1 MATEAAS
8 LPHVSLSRPEW
19 VRLIVIGLFVV
30 IALGR
35 VAPDF
40 VRVQYPLST
49 FGYATDANGVVVA
62 APAVAPTRPRF
73 ELPALAH
80 RGAKHRAAVSHAQAP
95 PRKGDLIRIG
105 DRVRIDRITP
115 YDRKP
120 GLAGGLA
127 YTYDNPDRY
136 LPVERAGHERVL
148 HLVARTESPVERA
161 FAVLRILLFLVA
173 IAAGAILFLIR
184 PSIATGSFFFFCL
197 GTPAPTTYIDTVIP
211 NPWQPIPAWIDET
224 LRGMAQ
230 SALLLFALC
239 LIDGDDDPA
248 RERFFALIMIPLGF
262 AIGTLQAVGHWLLIY
277 EGHPAQSIYTVY
289 QHIST
294 GVIYL
299 TLLVLA
305 VAIVRGHGAERRRAA
320 WIAAAFVV
328 ATLAR
333 LASSRW
339 YPTHIQ
345 PWENGV
351 LLSTSVLPIVA
362 VWIAVIRHK
371 FFNVDFVV
379 SRGMVFVAVTAAL
392 VAVAWTIEELISYTF
407 LYNSPLNLT
416 YLVFSAISVVFGLT
430 FGFLQDHSQKLVD
443 RFVFRDRHT
452 QREALEMIGGY
463 ILDAEATEDVY
474 RALLQDAAHALSLSF
489 GGILTRR
496 PDGSFQ
502 LAESENW
509 PPGCEVRLAP
519 SDELIRSISASRG
532 AVNFSGKQSR
542 LIQRSF
548 PNEPLVFAAP
558 IFTDRQVS
566 AIVVYGHNVSGL
578 DLDPDEREL
587 LVRVVGNASIALSA
601 IELARYRAAAQAS
614 PVNAPLLGSG

>member
-1 MATEAAS
+1 MEGSGRELTTDAAS
-8 LPHVSLSRPEW
+8 LPHVSLSRAQW
-19 VRLIVIGLFVV
+19 VRLIAVGLLVL
-30 IALGR
+30 IAVGR

-40 VRVQYPLST
+40 VRVVYPLSS
-49 FGYATDANGVVVA
+49 FGYATDANGVVVSA
-62 APAVAPTRPRF
+62 
-73 ELPALAH
+73 
-80 RGAKHRAAVSHAQAP
+80 S
-95 PRKGDLIRIG
+95 KGNPVRVG

-127 YTYDNPDRY
+127 FTYDNRDRY
-136 LPVERAGHERVL
+136 LPVERAGRERVL
-148 HLVARTESPVERA
+148 HLTARTETPVERA
-161 FAVLRILLFLVA
+161 FAVLRILLFLFA
-173 IAAGAILFLIR
+173 LSAGAILFLVK
-184 PSIATGSFFFFCL
+184 PGIATGSFLFFCL
-197 GTPAPTTYIDTVIP
+197 GTAAPTTYIDTVIP

-224 LRGMAQ
+224 LRGMALPG
-230 SALLLFALC
+230 LLLFAFC
-239 LIDGDDDPA
+239 LIDGEADAA
-248 RERFFALIMIPLGF
+248 RERLFAWIMAPLGL
-262 AIGTLQAVGHWLLIY
+262 AIGTLQAAGHWLLTY
-277 EGHPAQSIYTVY
+277 EGRPAQRVYDLY
-289 QHIST
+289 QHVST
-294 GVIYL
+294 GVTYL
-299 TLLVLA
+299 TLIVLA
-305 VAIVRGHGAERRRAA
+305 IAIARGHGAERRRAA

-339 YPTHIQ
+339 YPAHIQ

-362 VWIAVIRHK
+362 VWIAVVRHN

-407 LYNSPLNLT
+407 LYNSNLNVT
-416 YLVFSAISVVFGLT
+416 YLVFSAISVVFGLL

-443 RFVFRDRHT
+443 RFVFRDRHA
-452 QREALEMIGGY
+452 QRRALEFIGGY
-463 ILDAEATEDVY
+463 ILDAESTEDVY
-474 RALLQDAAHALSLSF
+474 RALLHDAAHALQLSF

-496 PDGSFQ
+496 ADGSFQ

-509 PPGCEVRLAP
+509 PPDCVVRLAP
-519 SDELIRSISASRG
+519 GDELIRVISSARH
-532 AVNFSGKQSR
+532 ALDFSGKQSR
-542 LIQRSF
+542 LIRRLF
-548 PNEPLVFAAP
+548 PNERLVFAAP
-558 IFTDRQVS
+558 IFTDRQVG

-601 IELARYRAAAQAS
+601 IELARYRALSAQGAPDS
-614 PVNAPLLGSG
+614 PAGESINAPLLGSG